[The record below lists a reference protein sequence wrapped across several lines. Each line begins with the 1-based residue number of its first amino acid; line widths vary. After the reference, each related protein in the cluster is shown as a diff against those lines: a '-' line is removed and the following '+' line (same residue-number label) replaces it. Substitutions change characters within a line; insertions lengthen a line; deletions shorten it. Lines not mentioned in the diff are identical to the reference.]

1 VRTVPEG
8 YLPVSSGLGRATPR
22 ELLVAPLS
30 DGTVQA
36 VIELGF
42 LRRVEAADL
51 ELLARISEPV
61 AMAVRSAHE
70 RARIDALLEET
81 QRQAEEL
88 QAQQEELRSANEELE
103 QSEHTLRQ
111 SHTQLEAQQVELE
124 HSNQQ
129 LEEQTH
135 LLERASRYK
144 SEFLANMSHELR
156 TPLNSALILAKILA
170 DNRAGTLSAEQV
182 RYAETIVAAGT
193 DLLALINDILDLSK
207 IEAGRVDVT
216 PQPVRIARL
225 LDELVRTFAPLAA
238 QKGLALRT
246 SIATGSPEMLETD
259 RLRLTQILRNLISN
273 AIKFT
278 ERGEITLEVA
288 GGTADG
294 VSFTV
299 RDTGIGIAASEH
311 ETIFEAF
318 RQVNG
323 STERQHGGTGL
334 GLTIARDLARL
345 LQGDV
350 SLESAPGR
358 GSAFTVSLPLRLRA
372 ALSPIPAAA
381 ARLRSWQAGGAAAI
395 EPGAS
400 AALAAPEIEDDRA
413 QLHPGDRSLLI
424 VEDDAQFATIL
435 RDLGRELGFR
445 CIVAGS
451 AAAAVAAALRH
462 QPAAI
467 VLDLN
472 LPDNAGLG
480 LLDQFKHN
488 PSTRH
493 IPVHV
498 ISASDFHMEAL
509 MLGAVGYSLKPVQ
522 RHELVQVF
530 ERLRDKAQRQVR
542 RVLLVEA
549 DARERDSIQTLLSAE
564 GVEIQAVSSARA
576 ALEALRH
583 STFDCMVLE
592 LRLPDMSGMELLRTM
607 SEQEDTAFPP
617 TIVHTGGALG
627 VEEQQQLRRYSQS
640 VILKDVRSPE
650 RLLDE
655 VTLFLHTVETGL
667 PSERQRLLRL
677 ARDRDAKLE
686 GRRILIVEDDVR
698 NVFAL
703 ANVLEPKGA
712 TIEIARNG
720 REALTVLERHQAA
733 DGHGIDLVL
742 MDLMMPEMDGL
753 TAIAEIRKR
762 PEWRKLPVIALT
774 AKAMADDRLAALAA
788 GANDYIRK
796 PIDVDR
802 LLSLVRVWISQ

>member
-1 VRTVPEG
+1 
-8 YLPVSSGLGRATPR
+8 
-22 ELLVAPLS
+22 
-30 DGTVQA
+30 
-36 VIELGF
+36 
-42 LRRVEAADL
+42 
-51 ELLARISEPV
+51 
-61 AMAVRSAHE
+61 
-70 RARIDALLEET
+70 LLEET

-103 QSEHTLRQ
+103 QSEHTLRD

-170 DNRAGTLSAEQV
+170 DNRAGTLTAEQV
-182 RYAETIVAAGT
+182 RYAETIAAAGT

-207 IEAGRVDVT
+207 IEAGRLEVT

-225 LDELVRTFAPLAA
+225 LDELVRSFAPLAE
-238 QKGLALRT
+238 QKGLGLRT
-246 SIATGSPEMLETD
+246 SIAPGSPEMLETD

-278 ERGEITLEVA
+278 ERGEITVEIA
-288 GGTADG
+288 GGAADG

-299 RDTGIGIAASEH
+299 RDTGIGISASEH
-311 ETIFEAF
+311 ESIFEAF
-318 RQVNG
+318 RQADG
-323 STERQHGGTGL
+323 SALRQHGGTGL

-350 SLESAPGR
+350 SLTSEPGQ
-358 GSAFTVSLPLRLRA
+358 GSAFTVRLPLRYQAALLPTPTRA
-372 ALSPIPAAA
+372 ARVPP
-381 ARLRSWQAGGAAAI
+381 WEGPPGAASI
-395 EPGAS
+395 VSGAS
-400 AALAAPEIEDDRA
+400 AALDVPGIDDDRA
-413 QLHPGDRSLLI
+413 RLQAGDRSLLI

-472 LPDNAGLG
+472 LPDNSGLG
-480 LLDQFKHN
+480 LLDQLKHN

-493 IPVHV
+493 IPAHV
-498 ISASDFHMEAL
+498 ISASDFHREAL

-522 RHELVQVF
+522 RHELVQAF
-530 ERLRDKAQRQVR
+530 EHLRDKAQQQVR
-542 RVLLVEA
+542 RVLVVEA
-549 DARERDSIQTLLSAE
+549 DARERDRIQTLLSAE
-564 GVEIQAVSSARA
+564 GVEIHAVSSARA

-592 LRLPDMSGMELLRTM
+592 LRLPDMSGMELLRIM
-607 SEQEDTAFPP
+607 SEEEGTAFPP
-617 TIVHTGGALG
+617 TIVHTGNTLG

-640 VILKDVRSPE
+640 VILKDARSPE

-667 PSERQRLLRL
+667 PSERQRLLQL

-703 ANVLEPKGA
+703 GNVLEPRGA
-712 TIEIARNG
+712 SIEIARNG

-733 DGHGIDLVL
+733 EGRGIDLVL
-742 MDLMMPEMDGL
+742 MDLIMPEMDGL

-762 PEWRKLPVIALT
+762 PEWRRLPVIALT

-802 LLSLVRVWISQ
+802 LLSLVRVWISH